1 MSNTKSPPISSAK
14 PQDDEPDQFALL
26 KQRRFLPFFLTQTF
40 GALNDNVFKNAL
52 IIMMGFQGISA
63 FGMDSKLLVTAAAI
77 LFILPFFLFSA
88 TAGQIAEKFEKSKS
102 IRIIKIIEIF
112 IMALASLGLYLNNF
126 ELLMGVLFLMGTQST
141 VFGPI
146 KYGLLPQHLSEDE
159 LVGGNGLVES
169 STFMA
174 ILIGTIIGGIL
185 GQLDHN
191 LPFYLSLALLSFSVI
206 GYWIS
211 RSIPITPAVEPELKI
226 NWNLFSETLN
236 NLKFLGSNKV
246 VYLAILGISWFW
258 FYGAIFLAQIV
269 SYTQYT
275 LAGTGSV
282 ATLVLATFSVG
293 IAIGSI
299 LCEKLSNGRIEI
311 GLVPIGA
318 IGLSVFAIDLYYAN
332 TSTGLTSIYNWL
344 QFLDNPA
351 NWRVLFDFI
360 FIGIFGGIFTVPL
373 YALIQQRSDKKH
385 LSRVIASNNI
395 LNALF
400 MVVSGLFSMLLLSF
414 DFSIPQIFLFTGIIN
429 IFVAIYVF
437 TKAPEFISR
446 FITWC
451 LINSI
456 YRIRQLNLS
465 SVPKKGG
472 CVLVC
477 NHVSFVDA
485 LIIGGYCK
493 RNVKFVM
500 DYRIFKLPIVG
511 GFFRMVGAIPIAPA
525 HEDEAMKNKAF
536 DKIASA
542 LEAGEVVCIFPEGKL
557 TADGEIGEFKKGIE
571 QIIQRTPVPVVPMA
585 LKGLWGSWFSR
596 KNGIAMKGVPKM
608 FMAKIELV
616 VGELIPANEVSSQH
630 LRDQVYALYGG
641 AQ

>member
-1 MSNTKSPPISSAK
+1 MLNTQSPPTHSTK
-14 PQDDEPDQFALL
+14 PQDNEPHQFALL
-26 KQRRFLPFFLTQTF
+26 KQRRFLPFFLTQTL

-77 LFILPFFLFSA
+77 VFILPFFLFSA
-88 TAGQIAEKFEKSKS
+88 TAGQIAEKYEKSKS
-102 IRIIKIIEIF
+102 IRIVKIVEIV
-112 IMALASLGLYLNNF
+112 IMSLASLGLYLNNF

-146 KYGLLPQHLSEDE
+146 KYGLLPQHLSDDE

-185 GQLDHN
+185 GELKQDV
-191 LPFYLSLALLSFSVI
+191 PFYLSIVLLSFSVI
-206 GYWIS
+206 GYFTS
-211 RSIPITPAVEPELKI
+211 RSIPTTPAVEPKLKI
-226 NWNLFSETLN
+226 NWNLFSETVN
-236 NLKFLGSNKV
+236 NLKFLGTNKV

-258 FYGAIFLAQIV
+258 FYGAIFLAQII

-275 LAGTGSV
+275 LAGTASV

-299 LCEKLSNGRIEI
+299 LCEKLSSGRIEI

-332 TSTGLTSIYNWL
+332 TSSGLTAIYNWL
-344 QFLDNPA
+344 QFIDNPA
-351 NWRVLFDFI
+351 NWRVLFDFV

-373 YALIQQRSDKKH
+373 YALVQQRSDKKH
-385 LSRVIASNNI
+385 LSRIIASNNI

-400 MVVSGLFSMLLLSF
+400 MVISGLFSMVLLSYN
-414 DFSIPQIFLFTGIIN
+414 FSIPQIFLLTGIIN

-437 TKAPEFISR
+437 AKAPEFISR

-493 RNVKFVM
+493 RHVKFVM
-500 DYRIFKLPIVG
+500 DHRIFKLPIVG
-511 GFFRMVGAIPIAPA
+511 GFFKMVGAIPIAPA
-525 HEDEAMKNKAF
+525 HEDEAMKNRAF
-536 DKIASA
+536 DRIAAA

-596 KNGIAMKGVPKM
+596 KNGIAMKGLPKM

-641 AQ
+641 S

>member
-1 MSNTKSPPISSAK
+1 MSNTKNPPINSSK

-26 KQRRFLPFFLTQTF
+26 KQRRFLPFFLTQTL

-63 FGMDSKLLVTAAAI
+63 FGMDSKLLITAAAI

-102 IRIIKIIEIF
+102 IRIVKMVEIF

-191 LPFYLSLALLSFSVI
+191 IPLYLSLALLSFSVL
-206 GYWIS
+206 GYLTS
-211 RSIPITPAVEPELKI
+211 RSIPITPAVEPGLKI
-226 NWNLFSETLN
+226 NWNLFSETLK

-299 LCEKLSNGRIEI
+299 LCEKLSSGRIEI

-332 TSTGLTSIYNWL
+332 TSSGLTSVYNWV
-344 QFLDNPA
+344 QFIENSA

-360 FIGIFGGIFTVPL
+360 FIGIFGGIL
-373 YALIQQRSDKKH
+373 
-385 LSRVIASNNI
+385 
-395 LNALF
+395 
-400 MVVSGLFSMLLLSF
+400 
-414 DFSIPQIFLFTGIIN
+414 
-429 IFVAIYVF
+429 
-437 TKAPEFISR
+437 
-446 FITWC
+446 
-451 LINSI
+451 
-456 YRIRQLNLS
+456 
-465 SVPKKGG
+465 
-472 CVLVC
+472 
-477 NHVSFVDA
+477 
-485 LIIGGYCK
+485 
-493 RNVKFVM
+493 
-500 DYRIFKLPIVG
+500 
-511 GFFRMVGAIPIAPA
+511 
-525 HEDEAMKNKAF
+525 
-536 DKIASA
+536 
-542 LEAGEVVCIFPEGKL
+542 
-557 TADGEIGEFKKGIE
+557 
-571 QIIQRTPVPVVPMA
+571 
-585 LKGLWGSWFSR
+585 
-596 KNGIAMKGVPKM
+596 
-608 FMAKIELV
+608 
-616 VGELIPANEVSSQH
+616 
-630 LRDQVYALYGG
+630 
-641 AQ
+641 

>member
-1 MSNTKSPPISSAK
+1 MSNTKNSPNNSAELR
-14 PQDDEPDQFALL
+14 DDEPHQFTLL
-26 KQRRFLPFFLTQTF
+26 KQRRFLPFFLTQSL

-52 IIMMGFQGISA
+52 IIMMGFQGIRA

-102 IRIIKIIEIF
+102 IRIVKMVEIF

-141 VFGPI
+141 IFGPI

-191 LPFYLSLALLSFSVI
+191 IPFYLSLTLLSFSVL
-206 GYWIS
+206 GYLTS
-211 RSIPITPAVEPELKI
+211 RSIPVTPAVEPKLKI
-226 NWNLFSETLN
+226 NWNLFSETLK
-236 NLKFLGSNKV
+236 NLKYLGRNKV

-318 IGLSVFAIDLYYAN
+318 IGLSIFAIDLYHAN
-332 TSTGLTSIYNWL
+332 TSTGLTSIYNWV
-344 QFLDNPA
+344 QFLDNSA
-351 NWRVLFDFI
+351 NWRVLIDFI
-360 FIGIFGGIFTVPL
+360 FMGIFGGIFTVPL
-373 YALIQQRSDKKH
+373 YALVQQRSDKKH
-385 LSRVIASNNI
+385 LSRTIASNNI

-400 MVVSGLFSMLLLSF
+400 MVVSGLFSMILLSY
-414 DFSIPQIFLFTGIIN
+414 DFSIPQIFLLTGIIN

-451 LINSI
+451 LINSL

-465 SVPKKGG
+465 SVPRKGG

-493 RNVKFVM
+493 RHVKFVM
-500 DYRIFKLPIVG
+500 DHRIFKLPIVG
-511 GFFRMVGAIPIAPA
+511 GFFKMVGAIPIAPA
-525 HEDEAMKNKAF
+525 HEDEAMKNRAF
-536 DKIASA
+536 DKIAAA
-542 LEAGEVVCIFPEGKL
+542 LEGGEVVCIFPEGKL

-596 KNGIAMKGVPKM
+596 KNGVAMKGFPKM

-616 VGELIPANEVSSQH
+616 VGELVPANEVSSQH
-630 LRDQVYALYGG
+630 LRDLVYALHGSNH
-641 AQ
+641 